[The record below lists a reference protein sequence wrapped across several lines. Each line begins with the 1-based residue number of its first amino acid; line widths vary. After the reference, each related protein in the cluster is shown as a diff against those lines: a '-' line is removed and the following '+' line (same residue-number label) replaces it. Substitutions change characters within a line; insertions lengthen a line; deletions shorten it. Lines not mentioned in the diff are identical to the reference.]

1 MDNTETITAQETA
14 PNPEEYLK
22 GAQRLRKRRIG
33 MSFASYIA
41 TFSVVLLVWHQGM
54 IPANL
59 VGHFAL
65 FSVLI
70 NLLFWCLIHFNIN
83 LRLKDPSMTALQM
96 IVCQWPGLWIMF
108 FLESGQA
115 RAVFML
121 ITIVPVLYGILA
133 LDVKRFTL
141 VGLAFLGQ
149 YSLLILALW
158 IYRPEVLV
166 GNLELM
172 QGLAFLLALAQ
183 IALIGGYISGLRDKL
198 RVRNHELKDAMSRI
212 QELVNIDELTGIY
225 NRRRIF
231 QVLSE
236 ESNRYQRAPGA
247 FSLGI
252 LDVDFFKQVND
263 THGHQCGDRILR
275 ELATSVVN
283 DLRVIDSFGRY
294 GGEEFLLVLPQTALS
309 GAVIKAER
317 IRKSIEALRFP
328 DLPGNLKVTVSIG
341 VAEFQQGETTDE
353 TLARADLALYQAKQ
367 NGRNQVVCAA
377 SNETSETPHEQ
388 QQRPQQT

>member
-14 PNPEEYLK
+14 PDPGEYLK
-22 GAQRLRKRRIG
+22 GAQKLRKRRIG

-41 TFSVVLLVWHQGM
+41 TFSLVLLVWQQGM
-54 IPANL
+54 IPANV
-59 VGHFAL
+59 VGHYAL
-65 FSVLI
+65 FSVLA
-70 NLLFWCLIHFNIN
+70 NLLFWGLIHFNIN
-83 LRLKDPSMTALQM
+83 LRFSDPSMTALQM
-96 IVCQWPGLWIMF
+96 TVCQWPGLWIMF

-115 RAVFML
+115 RAVFLL
-121 ITIVPVLYGILA
+121 ITLVPVLYGILA
-133 LDVKRFTL
+133 LNVRRFTL

-149 YSLLILALW
+149 YGLLILALW

-328 DLPGNLKVTVSIG
+328 DLPGNLRVTVSIG
-341 VAEFQQGETTDE
+341 VAEFKQGETTDE

-377 SNETSETPHEQ
+377 SNETSETQHEQ